1 MKRYI
6 AAMDQGTTSSRTIL
20 FDGDGCPVSC
30 AQEEFRQ
37 LYPKPGWVE
46 HDCRDIVNSQL
57 NSFRAARASPTSAKR
72 SWCGIS
78 LPASPSTTPSCGS
91 AAALRNSASTSKP
104 ATPKRYTTKP
114 A

>member
-37 LYPKPGWVE
+37 LYPKPGLVE
-46 HDCRDIVNSQL
+46 HDCRDMVNSQL
-57 NSFRAARASPTSAKR
+57 NSFRAALGK
-72 SWCGIS
+72 CG
-78 LPASPSTTPSCGS
+78 
-91 AAALRNSASTSKP
+91 ALAEEI
-104 ATPKRYTTKP
+104 
-114 A
+114 